1 MNGENSQ
8 QEGPQ
13 KEAWQFKPEQA
24 PSSPAQQNQQAPQQ
38 AEQVDFMPQ
47 EPLQAQAGVP
57 DNSLPEI
64 RWTASEFVVHEK
76 SFNWYIG
83 FAASSI
89 IAVAVIYLWT
99 KDTLSVVAA
108 IILVIL
114 LAFAAAR
121 KPRTV
126 EYGVGPRGITMA
138 QHFFAYSEFK
148 SFGIIQEGVFEG
160 IVFTPLKR
168 FMPPLTIYFA
178 PEDEEK
184 ISFVLSSHLPYSP
197 VTTDAFDRML
207 RRLRF

>member
-1 MNGENSQ
+1 MNGENLPQ
-8 QEGPQ
+8 GGPQ
-13 KEAWQFKPEQA
+13 KDGWQFKPEEVST
-24 PSSPAQQNQQAPQQ
+24 PPVQQSQPAPQQ
-38 AEQVDFMPQ
+38 AETVDFMPQ
-47 EPLQAQAGVP
+47 ATQAQP
-57 DNSLPEI
+57 SETMPEI

-76 SFNWYIG
+76 SFNWYIA

-89 IAVAVIYLWT
+89 IAVAIIYFWT
-99 KDTLSVVAA
+99 RDTLSVVAA
-108 IILVIL
+108 IILVML
-114 LAFAAAR
+114 LTFAAIR
-121 KPRTV
+121 KPRAV

-138 QHFFAYSEFK
+138 QHFFAYGEFK

-184 ISFVLSSHLPYSP
+184 ITYVVASHLPYSQ
-197 VTTDAFDRML
+197 VNTDIFDRTI